1 MSVASRT
8 AQTPPN
14 AEQGWSPRLILSLFA
29 LISVVEVLT
38 MSYMM
43 VSTAIPLISVHYKT
57 TQGAWLITSG
67 LLVGAVVSPL
77 VGKLAD
83 THGKRRLLVI
93 CIGIT
98 ILGSMT
104 SAVAPNFSIMLLGR
118 AISGVFFV
126 TLFLGYSLI
135 RDVFPSKAIP
145 LAVAIVTSGSGVMA
159 IPMPFISG
167 WVLDSFGFRSV
178 FWIIAGILAVSAAL
192 ILATTPESPIRLR
205 STIDPVGA
213 VLLGTG
219 IGGVLI
225 ALSFGNSWGWD
236 NTSTLA
242 YLLGGIILL
251 LAWIASARYISEP
264 LIDLRLFGQ
273 RPVILIAVGAGFCY
287 GIGALVSVV
296 LPTMVMTPSAL
307 GLGYGF
313 GSDAKGV
320 ALYQAPLAALTVI
333 GGVVAGVLIGRNLR
347 PRILMIS
354 SMFLFIVGGLAM
366 AFAHDHEIYVIL
378 FAMMLGLATGIG
390 YAAIPNLQIEAVP
403 PQLQAS
409 TASMVSVFQSM
420 FGAILPV
427 IAFSI
432 MNSHIAMAME
442 GAVVYSDDAIKYA
455 WLLLAVSGLIGT
467 AAAFL
472 LPRQIVQI
480 VIPPEQD
487 AALAPNGVAPAP
499 AT

>member
-1 MSVASRT
+1 MSVASPT
-8 AQTPPN
+8 TPTPQDD
-14 AEQGWSPRLILSLFA
+14 ERSWTPRLVLSLFA

-43 VSTAIPLISVHYKT
+43 VSTAIPLISTHYRT
-57 TQGAWLITSG
+57 TQGAWIITSG

-83 THGKRRLLVI
+83 THGKRRLLI
-93 CIGIT
+93 ACIGIT
-98 ILGSMT
+98 ILGSVI
-104 SAVAPNFSIMLLGR
+104 SAIAPNFAIMILGR
-118 AISGVFFV
+118 AVSGVFFV

-135 RDVFPSKAIP
+135 RDVFPSKTVP

-167 WVLDSFGFRSV
+167 WVLDSFGFRSI
-178 FWIIAGILAVSAAL
+178 FWIIAAILVVSAAL
-192 ILATTPESPIRLR
+192 ILATTPESPVRLR
-205 STIDPVGA
+205 AKIDPVGA

-219 IGGVLI
+219 IGGVLV
-225 ALSFGNSWGWD
+225 ALSFGTSWGWSS
-236 NTSTLA
+236 TATLA
-242 YLLGGIILL
+242 YLLGGSILL
-251 LAWIASARYISEP
+251 LAWIASARYITEP

-287 GIGALVSVV
+287 GIGALVAVI
-296 LPTMVMTPSAL
+296 LPTMVMTPEEL

-320 ALYQAPLAALTVI
+320 ATYQAPLAALTVI
-333 GGVVAGVLIGRNLR
+333 GGVVAGALIGRNLR
-347 PRILMIS
+347 PRVLMIA
-354 SMFLFIVGGLAM
+354 SMLLFIVGGLAM
-366 AFAHDHEIYVIL
+366 ALQHDQVAFVIL
-378 FAMMLGLATGIG
+378 FAMVIGLATGIG

-442 GAVVYSDDAIKYA
+442 GAVLYSDRAITYG
-455 WLLLAVSGLIGT
+455 WLLLAVSGLCGT

-472 LPRQIVQI
+472 LPRRIVQI
-480 VIPPEQD
+480 AAPSEQSAVRASND
-487 AALAPNGVAPAP
+487 AA
-499 AT
+499 ATPVS